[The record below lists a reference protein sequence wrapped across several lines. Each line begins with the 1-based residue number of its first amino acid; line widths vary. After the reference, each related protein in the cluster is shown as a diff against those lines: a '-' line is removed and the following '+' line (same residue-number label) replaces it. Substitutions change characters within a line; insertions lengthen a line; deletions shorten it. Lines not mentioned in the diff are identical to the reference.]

1 MLSLL
6 GAVAIQERRNE
17 VKIANL
23 LIAFTFSAL
32 ALIVARF
39 VSKVMQLP
47 YDDMMFGCL
56 TYGVIYDI
64 LTAKEGGSK

>member
-1 MLSLL
+1 
-6 GAVAIQERRNE
+6 

-23 LIAFTFSAL
+23 LIAFIFSAL

-47 YDDMMFGCL
+47 YDDMMFGFL
-56 TYGVIYDI
+56 TYGVIYAI